1 MKITLIAG
9 ARPNFMKIA
18 PLIKAIQKAAAEGH
32 DIRHRLVHTGQHY
45 DKNMSDTFFEEL
57 GIPMP
62 DINLGCGGGTQ
73 AEQTANIMMAFEKD
87 LMQNPTDLVL
97 VVGDVTS
104 TMACSIVAKKLNTK
118 VCHVEAG
125 IRSWDQTMPE
135 EINRMVTDALADYM
149 FTTSEIA
156 NKNLLLQGACLEKP
170 ILNPSLKG
178 RTLNTTELSPFPSGE
193 EWGEACSFAQVWG
206 AHTADSTQ
214 YDLLKENA
222 KTNRKNPT
230 EAESVMW
237 DMLKGNNLGYHFRR
251 QHIIL
256 DYIVDYICLEKGLVI
271 ELDGGYHND
280 PQQKAYDGYRTAHLQ
295 RLGYTEL
302 RFKNEELLCNPDDV
316 IKKIKETL
324 ESLPSIN
331 SLPFR
336 EGQGVGSLPSLQAM
350 GNGQWEMGE
359 ETNRQSPIANSLPA
373 LPEEQYAF
381 KRNVQ
386 RVWYVGNVM
395 IDTLLANRER
405 FRRPAIYDTLGLE
418 EKQYVVMTMHR
429 PANVDEQEHLKALM
443 EQIITNVHGLPIIF
457 PIHPRTAKLFY
468 QLWGDEEQLAKLF
481 PNLHIVDPMG
491 YLEFNYLVEH
501 AKVVVTDSGG
511 ITEETTVM
519 GVPCITLRD
528 NTERPETCT
537 VGTNMLIG
545 TRPEAIKPAL
555 DKLFA
560 GEWKKGAIPALWDG
574 HTAERIV
581 EILLKKDL

>member
-1 MKITLIAG
+1 MLITLIAG

-18 PLIKAIQKAAAEGH
+18 PLIKAIQKASTEGH
-32 DIRHRLVHTGQHY
+32 DIDYRLVHTGQHY

-62 DINLGCGGGTQ
+62 HVNLGCGGGTQ

-87 LMQNPTDLVL
+87 LMANPTDLVL

-104 TMACSIVAKKLNTK
+104 TMACSIVAKKLQTK

-125 IRSWDQTMPE
+125 IRSWDLSMPE

-156 NKNLLLQGACLEKP
+156 NKNLVLSGCSLEDTQV
-170 ILNPSLKG
+170 SG
-178 RTLNTTELSPFPSGE
+178 LSPLAS
-193 EWGEACSFAQVWG
+193 
-206 AHTADSTQ
+206 
-214 YDLLKENA
+214 
-222 KTNRKNPT
+222 
-230 EAESVMW
+230 
-237 DMLKGNNLGYHFRR
+237 
-251 QHIIL
+251 
-256 DYIVDYICLEKGLVI
+256 
-271 ELDGGYHND
+271 
-280 PQQKAYDGYRTAHLQ
+280 
-295 RLGYTEL
+295 
-302 RFKNEELLCNPDDV
+302 
-316 IKKIKETL
+316 
-324 ESLPSIN
+324 
-331 SLPFR
+331 
-336 EGQGVGSLPSLQAM
+336 
-350 GNGQWEMGE
+350 
-359 ETNRQSPIANSLPA
+359 SLPA

-395 IDTLLANRER
+395 IDTLLANRAR
-405 FRRPAIYDTLGLE
+405 FRRPAVYDTLGLK

-468 QLWGDEEQLAKLF
+468 NLWGDEQQLSQLF

-491 YLEFNYLVEH
+491 YLEFNYLVER
-501 AKVVVTDSGG
+501 AKAVVTDSGG

-545 TRPEAIKPAL
+545 TNPQAIKPAL
-555 DKLFA
+555 DRLFA
-560 GEWKKGAIPALWDG
+560 GEWKQGAIPALWDG

-581 EILLKKDL
+581 KILLSL

>member
-1 MKITLIAG
+1 MLITLIAG

-18 PLIKAIQKAAAEGH
+18 PLIKAIQKAADQGH

-62 DINLGCGGGTQ
+62 DVNLGCGGGTQ

-87 LMQNPTDLVL
+87 LMQHPTDLVL

-156 NKNLLLQGACLEKP
+156 NKNLLLQGASLEA
-170 ILNPSLKG
+170 KG
-178 RTLNTTELSPFPSGE
+178 ERREARGE
-193 EWGEACSFAQVWG
+193 
-206 AHTADSTQ
+206 D
-214 YDLLKENA
+214 
-222 KTNRKNPT
+222 
-230 EAESVMW
+230 
-237 DMLKGNNLGYHFRR
+237 
-251 QHIIL
+251 
-256 DYIVDYICLEKGLVI
+256 
-271 ELDGGYHND
+271 
-280 PQQKAYDGYRTAHLQ
+280 
-295 RLGYTEL
+295 
-302 RFKNEELLCNPDDV
+302 
-316 IKKIKETL
+316 
-324 ESLPSIN
+324 
-331 SLPFR
+331 
-336 EGQGVGSLPSLQAM
+336 
-350 GNGQWEMGE
+350 
-359 ETNRQSPIANSLPA
+359 LPA
-373 LPEEQYAF
+373 LEEEQYAF
-381 KRNVQ
+381 KRQAQ

-395 IDTLLANRER
+395 IDTLLANRAR
-405 FRRPAIYDTLGLE
+405 FRRPEVYDELGLE
-418 EKQYVVMTMHR
+418 EKQYIVMTMHR
-429 PANVDEQEHLKALM
+429 PANVDEQAHLKALM

-457 PIHPRTAKLFY
+457 PIHPRTAKIFY
-468 QLWGDEEQLAKLF
+468 QLWGDQEQLTQLF

-501 AKVVVTDSGG
+501 SKAVVTDSGG

-537 VGTNMLIG
+537 IGTNMLIG

-555 DKLFA
+555 DCLFA
-560 GEWKKGAIPALWDG
+560 GEWKQGAIPALWDG

-581 EILLKKDL
+581 EILLSL